1 MKRLVVLAVL
11 ALAVVPGAAAKAPP
25 NGFRVCGA
33 SACVAITGNDAE
45 HLAIRMFYSS
55 WSTRWNAPPSSSP
68 FYRLHWAWDTSGPV
82 QTAYYVPSANAVHV
96 APETYGRL
104 GNPFGWAVLEE
115 ESRAILSSL
124 TSSLD
129 PVPGATPAWVTV
141 GGKLA
146 KDPESYAVL
155 WSVGKP
161 AFAWPRSGWLLVR
174 IVTNVSS
181 PWSGDLSI
189 SRRGTLLMRDETI
202 FRIPRTLAKRVRA
215 RVSLRG

>member
-11 ALAVVPGAAAKAPP
+11 ALTVVPGAGAKAPP

-33 SACVAITGNDAE
+33 ASCVAITGNDAE
-45 HLAIRMFYSS
+45 QLAIPLFYGNSR
-55 WSTRWNAPPSSSP
+55 TRWDAPPSSSP

-82 QTAYYVPSANAVHV
+82 QTAYYVPSANAMHV

-104 GNPFGWAVLEE
+104 ANPFGWALLEQPAQ
-115 ESRAILSSL
+115 AILLRL

-129 PVPGATPAWVTV
+129 PYPGATPAWVTV

-146 KDPESYAVL
+146 KDPASYAML

-161 AFAWPRSGWLLVR
+161 VAAWPRSGWLLIR
-174 IVTNVSS
+174 IVTNVPS

-189 SRRGTLLMRDETI
+189 ARRGALLMRDETI
-202 FRIPRTLAKRVRA
+202 FRIPRALAARA
-215 RVSLRG
+215 RARTSLRG